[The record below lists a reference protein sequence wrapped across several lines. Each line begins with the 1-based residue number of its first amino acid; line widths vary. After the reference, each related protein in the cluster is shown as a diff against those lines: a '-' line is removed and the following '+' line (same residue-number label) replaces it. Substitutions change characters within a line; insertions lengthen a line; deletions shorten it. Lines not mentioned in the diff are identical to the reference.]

1 MIRNESILC
10 MPLTTWDSEF
20 PNTLVQL
27 MQELS
32 KENKI
37 LFVDY
42 EYTFK
47 DLLHGINGGGLV
59 PIKRV
64 LGINAR
70 LRKLKTKYDSEI
82 YVLTPPP
89 VLPFNWIKWENP
101 YRWFLQINS
110 SIIRRTIQDALFTLN
125 MESPILINGYNPF
138 FGLHLTQSFNES
150 LNIYFCY
157 DEIKGDSFYS
167 LHGPSVE
174 QDYIRKSDGV
184 IVTSE
189 ALYESKNNLHHNC
202 FVVKNGVDFNLFN
215 KVVKSG
221 SKKNERPI
229 IGYTGSIDERFD
241 IELVR
246 YLIQHMPEADF
257 QFVGRIPNEKVFDE
271 LNRYSNVSFLG
282 SKKPDEVPDFLKY
295 MDVCI
300 IPYLKTETTKG
311 VYPLKINEYLAAGK
325 PVVMTDFATIRD
337 LSCVVD
343 VANNHSQFLQSIK
356 KNLVSTEE
364 QINLRTKVSSK
375 NSWEKK
381 AEELS
386 EAIESIRA
394 KKLSLKQ

>member
-64 LGINAR
+64 LGIKSR
-70 LRKLKTKYDSEI
+70 LRRLKTKYDSEV

-89 VLPFNWIKWENP
+89 VLPVNWIKWKNP
-101 YRWFLQINS
+101 YRFFLQLNS
-110 SIIRRTIQDALFTLN
+110 SLIRRTIQDALYTLD

-138 FGLHLTQSFNES
+138 FGLHLTESFNES
-150 LNIYFCY
+150 MNIYFCY
-157 DEIKGDSFYS
+157 DEIKGDAFYS
-167 LHGPSVE
+167 FHGPSVE
-174 QDYIRKSDGV
+174 EDYIRKADGV
-184 IVTSE
+184 IVTSD
-189 ALYESKNNLHHNC
+189 ALLESKKGLHPNC
-202 FVVKNGVDFNLFN
+202 FVVKNGVDFELFN
-215 KVVKSG
+215 KVVYQQRTVQD
-221 SKKNERPI
+221 RPV

-241 IELVR
+241 VELVR
-246 YLIQHMPEADF
+246 FLVEHMPEADF
-257 QFVGRIPNEKVFDE
+257 QFVGRMPNEGVFDK
-271 LNRYSNVSFLG
+271 LQDYSNIKFLG
-282 SKKPDEVPDFLKY
+282 SKKPDEVPGYLLN

-325 PVVMTDFATIRD
+325 PVVMSDFALIRD

-343 VANNHSQFLQSIK
+343 VANNPEHFLQLIK
-356 KNLVSTEE
+356 KNLKSTED
-364 QINLRTKVSSK
+364 QVKLRTKVSSR

-386 EAIESIRA
+386 HAIESIKA
-394 KKLSLKQ
+394 NKLIVK

>member
-1 MIRNESILC
+1 

-32 KENKI
+32 KDNKI

-64 LGINAR
+64 LGIKSR
-70 LRKLKTKYDSEI
+70 LRRLKTKFDSEV

-89 VLPFNWIKWENP
+89 VLPVNWIKWKNP
-101 YRWFLQINS
+101 YRFFLQLNS
-110 SIIRRTIQDALFTLN
+110 SLIRRTIQDALYTLD

-138 FGLHLTQSFNES
+138 FGLNLTQSFNES
-150 LNIYFCY
+150 INIYFCY
-157 DEIKGDSFYS
+157 DEIKGDAFYS
-167 LHGPSVE
+167 FHGPSVE
-174 QDYIRKSDGV
+174 KDYIQKADGV
-184 IVTSE
+184 IVTSD
-189 ALYESKNNLHHNC
+189 ALFDSKKDLHKNC
-202 FVVKNGVDFNLFN
+202 FVVKNGVDFGLFN
-215 KVVKSG
+215 KVANL
-221 SKKNERPI
+221 KKASNDRPI

-241 IELVR
+241 VELVR
-246 YLIQHMPEADF
+246 FLVENMPEADF
-257 QFVGRIPNEKVFDE
+257 QFVGRIPNESVYDQ
-271 LNRYSNVSFLG
+271 LQHYPNVHFFG
-282 SKKPDEVPDFLKY
+282 SKKPEDVPDFLLN

-325 PVVMTDFATIRD
+325 PVVMTDFAFISD

-343 VANNHSQFLQSIK
+343 VATNHEDFLKLINN
-356 KNLVSTEE
+356 NLSSTED
-364 QINLRTKVSSK
+364 QIKLRIKISSK
-375 NSWEKK
+375 NSWENK
-381 AEELS
+381 AEQLS
-386 EAIESIRA
+386 NAIEAIKVNKCIV
-394 KKLSLKQ
+394 K